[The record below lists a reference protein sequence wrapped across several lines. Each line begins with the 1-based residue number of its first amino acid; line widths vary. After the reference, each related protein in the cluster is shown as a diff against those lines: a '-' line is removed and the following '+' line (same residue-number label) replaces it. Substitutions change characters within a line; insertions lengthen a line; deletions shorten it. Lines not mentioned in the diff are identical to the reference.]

1 MCSKSFIQNAI
12 KVKNTRYC
20 VTKIEVILPVC
31 DLKKLCDDALGKFFL
46 KIVYSAKNILKTV
59 KIARKSPCIPPHIK
73 KFQEA
78 PCHSPIKSIEINRLM
93 KISPPDFLFLN
104 TNG

>member
-46 KIVYSAKNILKTV
+46 KIVYNAKNI
-59 KIARKSPCIPPHIK
+59 PCIPPHIK
-73 KFQEA
+73 KFQED

>member
-46 KIVYSAKNILKTV
+46 KIVYSAKIFHVFLPILRNSK
-59 KIARKSPCIPPHIK
+59 KIHAIVPLK
-73 KFQEA
+73 A
-78 PCHSPIKSIEINRLM
+78 LKSI
-93 KISPPDFLFLN
+93 D
-104 TNG
+104 